1 MTRNPY
7 RSRHPYGPRH
17 HWTEETDAD
26 GRTTWKRYAWDAKD
40 LASHLADAL
49 PGGKHAVEEAVVFYD
64 DAHSPPVW
72 LITDQR
78 RRELRS
84 AQTALAA
91 HLAAPPTTGLHP
103 ETQGPGDILDTAG
116 FEEAIA
122 LALAEALTNSG
133 TPTTPEQASRDH
145 SDVIITGAVRI
156 ACAVE
161 LGQDDRGLTPV
172 RVLTRDSNPE
182 EHHYYW
188 VLAWPTTARG
198 LYIRICDP
206 TLSVPTY
213 AVITGSGRALRLG
226 FLSRE
231 IAAEYAA
238 AIAEA
243 VPRLDWR
250 VLGPIADA
258 LPDLVSALRAED
270 EHWTENGRTL

>member
-26 GRTTWKRYAWDAKD
+26 GRTTWRRFAWDAKD
-40 LASHLADAL
+40 LAFHLADAL
-49 PGGKHAVEEAVVFYD
+49 PGGQHAVEEAAIFYD
-64 DAHSPPVW
+64 DHSTPAW
-72 LITDQR
+72 LITDKR
-78 RRELRS
+78 RREFRS
-84 AQTALAA
+84 AQAALAA

-103 ETQGPGDILDTAG
+103 ETQGPGDIINTDA

-133 TPTTPEQASRDH
+133 TPTTPEQARRDH
-145 SDVIITGAVRI
+145 SDVIIAGAVRI

-172 RVLTRDSNPE
+172 RALTGDSTPE
-182 EHHYYW
+182 EHHYHW
-188 VLAWPTTARG
+188 VLAWPTPVRG
-198 LYIRICDP
+198 LYIRDGDP
-206 TLSVPTY
+206 TLFCPTY
-213 AVITGSGRALRLG
+213 TVITGSGWALRAG
-226 FLSRE
+226 FSSRE
-231 IAAEYAA
+231 IAAEYAV

-270 EHWTENGRTL
+270 EHWTQTGRTL